1 LVFVFFVLHDADER
15 IAHTAM
21 SSPAVRK
28 KTTEPTKRATERRS
42 CAFAS
47 RTAGFGELSSRS
59 RKEAMDMGADGRTDG
74 GRGARAC
81 EE

>member
-1 LVFVFFVLHDADER
+1 
-15 IAHTAM
+15 M

-59 RKEAMDMGADGRTDG
+59 RKEAMDMAAEGRTEAEAG
-74 GRGARAC
+74 VRERN
-81 EE
+81 E